1 MPAGKSRDT
10 PKMNS
15 HTFTILAII
24 AVLIAAVVAV
34 FNLMLSAY
42 IIAGVLILGIGLL
55 IYRLKFGQ

>member
-1 MPAGKSRDT
+1 
-10 PKMNS
+10 MNS